1 MCAINWHNRAVSLH
15 QQNEDTMNTNDTLSR
30 LSAMFAT
37 EDSFMAMVDLVDD
50 LGLEL
55 KSILT
60 A

>member
-1 MCAINWHNRAVSLH
+1 
-15 QQNEDTMNTNDTLSR
+15 MNTNDTLSR

-55 KSILT
+55 KSIL
-60 A
+60 AA

>member
-1 MCAINWHNRAVSLH
+1 
-15 QQNEDTMNTNDTLSR
+15 MNTNDTLSR
-30 LSAMFAT
+30 LSAMVAT

-55 KSILT
+55 KNILT

>member
-1 MCAINWHNRAVSLH
+1 
-15 QQNEDTMNTNDTLSR
+15 MNTNDTLSR

-37 EDSFMAMVDLVDD
+37 EASFMAMVDLVDD

-55 KSILT
+55 KNILT

>member
-1 MCAINWHNRAVSLH
+1 
-15 QQNEDTMNTNDTLSR
+15 MNTKDTLSS